1 MNNKK
6 EYKTYKVYKEIKVPV
21 VDKFGIR
28 DLLDKID
35 DIMEVNNLAI
45 DAFTFCE
52 KYSIEFDGYDYFEED
67 IDGDEEFETTGESGR
82 WIDEEEYE
90 KQGKSI
96 ISIGW
101 SDGDEDYI
109 RPDFNIIAQTIID
122 TKDIDEFI
130 ADFGLFAERHFLYY
144 KYDYKVEEV
153 K

>member
-52 KYSIEFDGYDYFEED
+52 KYSIEFERYDYFEED
-67 IDGDEEFETTGESGR
+67 IDGEDEFETTGENGR
-82 WIDEEEYE
+82 WIDEEEID

-130 ADFGLFAERHFLYY
+130 ADFGLFAEKHFLSY